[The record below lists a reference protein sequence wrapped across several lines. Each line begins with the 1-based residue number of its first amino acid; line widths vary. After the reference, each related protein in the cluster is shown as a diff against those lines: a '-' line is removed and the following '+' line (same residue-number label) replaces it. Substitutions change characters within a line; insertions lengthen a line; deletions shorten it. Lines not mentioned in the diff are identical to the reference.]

1 MVLDRWLQIHLLRLK
16 IFCSCMQK
24 HSKVYR
30 DELEELHHYT
40 IWQSKRALVN
50 EHNHHASEFGYTLTM
65 NKFSDMSNDEITIR
79 YKGLVMEE
87 QLVHSNVTK
96 YFQPSGQFK
105 PLASVDWRDM
115 GAVTPVKNQK
125 QCGSCWAFS
134 ATGAIEGQHFLKTK
148 QLVSLS
154 EQNLIDCSGSWGNH
168 GCNGGNMFKAFNYT
182 RDNGGIDT
190 EESYPYGAVNGTCRF
205 SAKSKGATVTG
216 YVRIPFGDESALM
229 EAVTKVGPIAV
240 AIDASDTTFHQYSGG
255 VYYNPVCSTRNLDH
269 AVLVVG
275 YGTLLTGQDYW
286 LVKNSWGADW
296 GMDGYIRMARNK
308 NNHCGI
314 VTSAVYPTV

>member
-1 MVLDRWLQIHLLRLK
+1 MYK
-16 IFCSCMQK
+16 
-24 HSKVYR
+24 
-30 DELEELHHYT
+30 DELEELHRYT

-50 EHNHHASEFGYTLTM
+50 EHNRHANEFGYTLAM
-65 NKFSDMSNDEITIR
+65 NKFSDLSNNEITVQ

-87 QLVHSNVTK
+87 QVHSNTTK
-96 YFQPSGQFK
+96 FFQPSGQFN
-105 PLASVDWRDM
+105 PLDLVDWRDK
-115 GAVTPVKNQK
+115 GAVTAVKDQG

-134 ATGAIEGQHFLKTK
+134 ATGAIEGQYAIKTK

-154 EQNLIDCSGSWGNH
+154 EQNLIDCSSKWGNS
-168 GCNGGNMFKAFNYT
+168 GCNGGYPESAFNYT
-182 RDNGGIDT
+182 RDNEGIDT
-190 EESYPYGAVNGTCRF
+190 EMSYRYEAVDSICRF
-205 SAKSKGATVTG
+205 SAKSVGATVTG
-216 YVRIPFGDESALM
+216 YVRIPYGNESALL
-229 EAVTKVGPIAV
+229 EAVTTVGPIAV
-240 AIDASDTTFHQYSGG
+240 AIDARNDTFQHYSGG
-255 VYYNPVCSTRNLDH
+255 VYYNPECSSSVLDLDH

-275 YGTLLTGQDYW
+275 YGTLLNGQDYW

>member
-1 MVLDRWLQIHLLRLK
+1 MRLK
-16 IFCSCMQK
+16 IFYYLQK
-24 HSKVYR
+24 HGKVYR
-30 DELEELHHYT
+30 DELEELHRYT

-50 EHNHHASEFGYTLTM
+50 EHNYAGEFGYTLAM
-65 NKFSDMSNDEITIR
+65 NKFSDMSNDEMTVR
-79 YKGLVMEE
+79 YKGLVAEE
-87 QLVHSNVTK
+87 QVHSNATK

-105 PLASVDWRDM
+105 PLALVDWRDI
-115 GAVTPVKNQK
+115 GAVTPVKDQK

-134 ATGAIEGQHFLKTK
+134 STGAIEGQHFLKTK

-154 EQNLIDCSGSWGNH
+154 EQNLIDCSGSWGNQ
-168 GCNGGNMFKAFNYT
+168 GCNGGDQERAFNYT

-190 EESYPYGAVNGTCRF
+190 DKSYPYEVADGSCRF
-205 SAKSKGATVTG
+205 SAKSIGATVTG
-216 YVRIPFGDESALM
+216 YVRIPYGNESALM
-229 EAVTKVGPIAV
+229 EAVTTVGPIAV
-240 AIDASDTTFHQYSGG
+240 SIDARNDTFQLYSGG
-255 VYYNPVCSTRNLDH
+255 VYYNPECSSSVLNLDH

-275 YGTLLTGQDYW
+275 YGTLLTGQEYW

>member
-1 MVLDRWLQIHLLRLK
+1 MYK
-16 IFCSCMQK
+16 
-24 HSKVYR
+24 
-30 DELEELHHYT
+30 DELEELHRYT

-50 EHNHHASEFGYTLTM
+50 EHNHHADKFGYTLAM
-65 NKFSDMSNDEITIR
+65 NKFSDLSNDEITVR

-87 QLVHSNVTK
+87 RVHSNATK
-96 YFQPSGQFK
+96 FFRPSGHFK
-105 PLASVDWRDM
+105 PLDLVDWRDK
-115 GAVTPVKNQK
+115 GAVTAVKDQE

-134 ATGAIEGQHFLKTK
+134 ATGAIEGQYAIKTK
-148 QLVSLS
+148 KLVSLS
-154 EQNLIDCSGSWGNH
+154 EQNLIDCSSKWGNY
-168 GCNGGNMFKAFNYT
+168 GCNGGDQESAFNYT

-190 EESYPYGAVNGTCRF
+190 EKSYLYEAVDSTCRF
-205 SAKSKGATVTG
+205 SAKSIGATVTG
-216 YVRIPFGDESALM
+216 FVRIPYGNESALL
-229 EAVTKVGPIAV
+229 EAVTTVGPIAV
-240 AIDASDTTFHQYSGG
+240 SIDASNDTFQQYNGG
-255 VYYNPVCSTRNLDH
+255 VYYNPECSSSFLDLDH

-275 YGTLLTGQDYW
+275 YGTLLNGQDYW